1 MRLFPILVLLALIG
15 SCSLFKKVNNET
27 ATGHFQLYSSP
38 EKAQIDKLDSN
49 VARLVVIAT
58 SDWAGSLEAQQ
69 VSAQDQFSPEKTLV
83 SVGGVEAF
91 ARYLDILRE
100 KFRDQ
105 VLLVDAGNSLAGSLI
120 ARNSNGRA
128 VVDAFGVLKYDA
140 IGLASQDFAAGPQL
154 RSPTSPTQ
162 WMPGLFEKSKTP
174 VIISN
179 LISLKKA
186 TPVEWGNTTPQ
197 LLKVVNGVKIGF
209 ISLLPDD
216 LPKKLDA
223 SVLNGLYIEPG
234 QLSFLRQLRSLR
246 LKGAEIIVLIKHG
259 GVSCGEAKARDKG
272 LPLAKVNFDPR
283 DPNVCD
289 KTDPFVTF
297 LEGLPS
303 GSVDLV
309 LTGGARAKV
318 ANFINDIPVVQAMGG
333 GKSFS
338 RVELFWDK
346 KSKQL
351 LRNKTVIHQPT
362 LLCHRFFKASEDC
375 FEGDTSI
382 DHRNLVPAKFL
393 GETVFADP
401 MAGLFMNEW
410 RVNSSEPLI
419 ENFHSHKLG
428 QEIADSLLATTELDV
443 ALIGS
448 QGWKLNLPQGTL
460 TYLDLYRQSAAREKI
475 FTLTLSGFEFQNLRT
490 HIEDQG
496 WFASHEPLENLSGR
510 EQVRVGMNEKLWLR
524 LQKDLFPTKTAELQH
539 LIVADT
545 LVSWKQDSVQTVAS
559 GRSPAL
565 PRTQDE
571 VPADSTDATDL
582 DGK

>member
-1 MRLFPILVLLALIG
+1 MRFYFIFVLLVG
-15 SCSLFKKVNNET
+15 CSLFKRINNES

-38 EKAQIDKLDSN
+38 EKIKVDKLDAHVS
-49 VARLVVIAT
+49 RLVVVAT
-58 SDWAGSLEAQQ
+58 NDWAGNLEAQQ
-69 VSAQDQFSPEKTLV
+69 VTAHDQFSPERTLL

-91 ARYLDILRE
+91 ARYLEILRE
-100 KFRDQ
+100 KFQGQ

-120 ARNSNGRA
+120 ARNTNGRA
-128 VVDAFGVLKYDA
+128 VVEAFSLLKYDA
-140 IGLASQDFAAGPQL
+140 IGLASADFAAGPEL
-154 RSPTSPTQ
+154 RSPISPMQ
-162 WMPGLFEKSKTP
+162 WMPKLFERSKTP

-179 LISLKKA
+179 LINLKKA

-197 LLKVVNGVKIGF
+197 LIKSINGVKVGF

-246 LKGAEIIVLIKHG
+246 LKGAEVIVLIKHG
-259 GVSCGEAKARDKG
+259 GISCGEVKAREKN

-289 KTDPFVTF
+289 KTDPFVSF
-297 LEGLPS
+297 LEGLPA

-309 LTGGARAKV
+309 LTGGAKGKV
-318 ANFINDIPVVQAMGG
+318 ANFINDIPVVQAIGG

-346 KSKQL
+346 KAKL
-351 LRNKTVIHQPT
+351 VLRERTLIHQPT
-362 LLCHRFFKASEDC
+362 VVCHRFFKATEDC
-375 FEGDTSI
+375 FEADPSV
-382 DHRNLVPAKFL
+382 DHRNLVPARFL
-393 GETVFADP
+393 GETIFSDSLTAV
-401 MAGLFMNEW
+401 LMNEW
-410 RVNSSEPLI
+410 RQNSAEPLI
-419 ENFHSHKLG
+419 ENFHPHNLG

-448 QGWKLNLPQGTL
+448 QGWKLMLPKGTL
-460 TYLDLYRQSAAREKI
+460 SYLDLYRQKAAREKI
-475 FTLTLSGFEFQNLRT
+475 FKLTLSGFELQSLRA
-490 HIEDQG
+490 HIDERG
-496 WFASHEPLENLSGR
+496 WFASHTPLEDLSTR
-510 EQVRVGMNEKLWLR
+510 ESISVGMNEKLWYR
-524 LQKDLFPTKTAELQH
+524 LQRDLFPGKTAELQS
-539 LIVADT
+539 LIIADT
-545 LVSWKQDSVQTVAS
+545 LVTWKQDSVQTLAS

-565 PRTQDE
+565 PRTPDE